1 MPTPRRLCD
10 AIPIFRDVTASTK
23 RLKFRQQSREPQ
35 EETGGGGKRRAGIRF
50 QVSIIL
56 RTSLDQT
63 CWIARCDI
71 QNRIATMSQL
81 ISEPINARRTSP
93 RQRRLNGAK
102 IIFNSNS
109 VIDCVVRD
117 LSPRGARLLV
127 ASPIGIPE
135 QFDLRIDRT
144 GVCHPSKVAWR
155 KADKIGV
162 VFLTGDGL

>member
-1 MPTPRRLCD
+1 MGQR
-10 AIPIFRDVTASTK
+10 SY
-23 RLKFRQQSREPQ
+23 S
-35 EETGGGGKRRAGIRF
+35 
-50 QVSIIL
+50 
-56 RTSLDQT
+56 
-63 CWIARCDI
+63 
-71 QNRIATMSQL
+71 IATRSS
-81 ISEPINARRTSP
+81 I
-93 RQRRLNGAK
+93 
-102 IIFNSNS
+102 
-109 VIDCVVRD
+109 VVVRD